1 MDRRDGQV
9 SALDFPNL
17 DRLEPM
23 IRSMAS
29 VILVV
34 TLGLLYHMVL
44 EKFTVL
50 LEILITEASS
60 KLEKK
65 SNIRK

>member
-60 KLEKK
+60 KLKKK